1 MPHRRQILGA
11 VLAGAAMTACAMGD
25 AVSSL
30 AFDRISPVVAGAL
43 ATVFGSVVFA
53 LWAGRNPFGR
63 LVVRAPDRPG
73 LLKAFHEIRA
83 SEGMPLLI
91 LRLAVGNAVVLPA
104 TYLSLG
110 RLHSLETVISIAFG
124 GPVMVTVWGLLFPRT
139 GPRRI
144 SGLLCPLLAAVAM
157 LALTR
162 PWTGRF
168 DVLGFGAAVLA
179 AACGWN
185 LLKVSGRLEDAG
197 RLAQGTAIAGLLSSV
212 MLAPVLI
219 FTNAHWATGHALGI
233 CAASGLLSGFV
244 ETVLAVLALRF
255 IAEETFGVL
264 TGLEPVASLFVG
276 WLFLREQITVLAS
289 LGVLLMVAA
298 GSWAV
303 WSEKQIK
310 EQTG

>member
-1 MPHRRQILGA
+1 
-11 VLAGAAMTACAMGD
+11 MTACAMGD

-30 AFDRISPVVAGAL
+30 VFDQMSPVVAGAL
-43 ATVFGSVVFA
+43 ATVFGTVAFA
-53 LWAGRNPFGR
+53 LWAGRNTLGR
-63 LVVRAPDRPG
+63 IAVGRVSIRLSLR
-73 LLKAFHEIRA
+73 KAFYEIRA
-83 SEGMPLLI
+83 PRGMPLLI
-91 LRLAVGNAVVLPA
+91 LRLAVGNAMVLPA
-104 TYLSLG
+104 TYLSLE

-124 GPVMVTVWGLLFPRT
+124 GPVMVTVWGLLFPKT

-162 PWTGRF
+162 PWTGQF
-168 DVLGFGAAVLA
+168 DVLGVGAAVVA

-185 LLKVSGRLEDAG
+185 LLKVSGRMEDAG
-197 RLAQGTAIAGLLSSV
+197 KLAHGTAVAGLLSSA
-212 MLAPVLI
+212 MLAPLLI
-219 FTNAHWATGHALGI
+219 LTDEHWATGHVLNI

-244 ETVLAVLALRF
+244 ETVLGVLALRF

-276 WLFLREQITVLAS
+276 WVFLKEQITVLAS
-289 LGVLLMVAA
+289 AGVLLMVAA

-303 WSEKQIK
+303 WSEKRLK
-310 EQTG
+310 EQAGYSGGT

>member
-1 MPHRRQILGA
+1 
-11 VLAGAAMTACAMGD
+11 MGD

-30 AFDRISPVVAGAL
+30 AFDRMSPVVAGAL

-53 LWAGRNPFGR
+53 LWAGRSVLGRVVVGR
-63 LVVRAPDRPG
+63 LPIRLG
-73 LLKAFHEIRA
+73 LRKAFQEVRVPK
-83 SEGMPLLI
+83 GMPLLI
-91 LRLAVGNAVVLPA
+91 LRLAVGNAIVLPA

-162 PWTGRF
+162 PWTGQC
-168 DVLGFGAAVLA
+168 DVLGFGAALVA

-185 LLKVSGRLEDAG
+185 LLKVSGRMEEAG
-197 RLAQGTAIAGLLSSV
+197 KLAHGTAIAGLLSSA
-212 MLAPVLI
+212 MLAPLLI
-219 FTNAHWATGHALGI
+219 LAEAHRTTGHVLGI

-244 ETVLAVLALRF
+244 ETVLGVLALRF

-276 WLFLREQITVLAS
+276 WLFLKEQITVLAS
-289 LGVLLMVAA
+289 AGVLLMVAA

-303 WSEKQIK
+303 WSEKRLREQI
-310 EQTG
+310 G